1 MKSSNLNLACDNSTS
16 FATQELEYEKD
27 VWNLDAVGIKPPPYI
42 RSKFITFICID
53 PLWLRNLAKKYI
65 RFQATTKAYY
75 TLLQYL
81 RAIKHFS
88 EFLQTYQLPVNP
100 EDINRAL
107 MLNFISYVH
116 KLKGVNE
123 AKNKMIT
130 NIKHMMMLSALERWE
145 NITNEKIMYRSDRL
159 PFAKP
164 KPRYIPSHILEKLN
178 RHIHELP
185 EDIMRFVMLLQHT
198 GRRIGEICALPLNC
212 TIQDTE
218 NDYFL
223 KYYEFKMK
231 KEETIPINHEIAG
244 VIDEQRKW
252 VIERFGADNV
262 KYLFTKNDYGAMD
275 PNSVRTALNQLGL
288 IHGIKDHDGKLWH
301 FQPHQFRHTVGTQ
314 MINAG
319 VPAHIVQ
326 RYLKHSSPDMT
337 MQYAHLHDSTMKA
350 EFAKFQ
356 GKLVDVTGKIITKD
370 TDTNIPA
377 DLKWLKR
384 NVLAQALPNGYCSIP
399 IQQGGCPHANA
410 CLSCSHFKTTAQFI
424 DQHKSQLQETKKIL
438 ATAEENGWTRQIE
451 MNRNVKSNLENMINA
466 LESAEH

>member
-1 MKSSNLNLACDNSTS
+1 MQSINLNVAADNSTA
-16 FATQELEYEKD
+16 FATRELEYEKD
-27 VWNLDAVGIKPPPYI
+27 IWSLDIVGIKPPPYVRGKLI
-42 RSKFITFICID
+42 IFKRIE
-53 PLWLRNLAKKYI
+53 PLWLRSLAKKYI
-65 RFQATTKAYY
+65 RFQSTTKAHG
-75 TLLQYL
+75 TLIQYL

-88 EFLQTYQLPVNP
+88 EFLQTYSTPIKP

-107 MLNFISYVH
+107 MLNFIGYIH
-116 KLKGVNE
+116 KLSSVNE

-130 NIKHMMMLSALERWE
+130 NIKHMMMLAVLERWE
-145 NITNEKIMYRSDRL
+145 NITNEKIMYRNDRL
-159 PFAKP
+159 PFTKP

-178 RHIHELP
+178 RHIHDLP
-185 EDIMRFVMLLQHT
+185 NDIRRFVMLLQHT
-198 GRRIGEICALPLNC
+198 GRRIGEICALPLDC
-212 TIQDTE
+212 TLQDNE
-218 NDYFL
+218 GDFFL

-231 KEETIPINHEIAG
+231 KEETIPINRELAD
-244 VIDEQRKW
+244 VIEEQRKW
-252 VIERFGADNV
+252 VLEQFGKDNVTYLFSEKDFGAMRPDC
-262 KYLFTKNDYGAMD
+262 
-275 PNSVRTALNQLGL
+275 VRNALNDLANKHSITG
-288 IHGIKDHDGKLWH
+288 HDGKIWR

-356 GKLVDVTGKIITKD
+356 GKLVDITGKIIAKD

-384 NVLAQALPNGYCSIP
+384 NVLAQALPNGYCGIP

-410 CLSCSHFKTTAQFI
+410 CLSCSHFKTTVQFI
-424 DQHKSQLQETKKIL
+424 DQHKSQLQETNRIL
-438 ATAEENGWTRQIE
+438 ATAKENGWTRQIE
-451 MNRNVKSNLENMINA
+451 MNKTVKENLESIITA
-466 LESAEH
+466 LEPTS